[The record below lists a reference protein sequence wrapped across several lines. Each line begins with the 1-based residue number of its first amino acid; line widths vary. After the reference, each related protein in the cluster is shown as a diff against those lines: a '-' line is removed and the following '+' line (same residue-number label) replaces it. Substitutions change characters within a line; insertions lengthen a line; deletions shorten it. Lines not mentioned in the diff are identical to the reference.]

1 MDTLKISAAVQ
12 MTNTL
17 HVVVVTTEQTGGQQI
32 PGIPPQRL
40 QSNTRLA
47 RCIACAVYESLKPNS
62 FLFQAGSL
70 DREERERER
79 EREDVWEGG
88 GLDPTNQLDCW
99 PGYISKE
106 TRLLL

>member
-1 MDTLKISAAVQ
+1 

-17 HVVVVTTEQTGGQQI
+17 HVVVVTTEQTSGQ
-32 PGIPPQRL
+32 PQRL

-70 DREERERER
+70 DREEREKMSVRG
-79 EREDVWEGG
+79 EG
-88 GLDPTNQLDCW
+88 LIQL
-99 PGYISKE
+99 IS
-106 TRLLL
+106 